1 MDHFIDLTY
10 VYLTRST
17 SQEESL
23 AGKAAFGIMS
33 DTFGFKIKIYHAE
46 NGRFSEQPFR
56 SAIEDSNQTKNFFGV
71 RYHHQDVI
79 VERKIQTLTLGARTL
94 LLHAKRY
101 RPEAITTMLWPYS
114 LEDFTEQLNELKLD
128 NDEITHMEKFSGTT
142 REINLKNHHT
152 RGL

>member
-1 MDHFIDLTY
+1 MIIITI
-10 VYLTRST
+10 
-17 SQEESL
+17 QENTLSREKSFERW
-23 AGKAAFGIMS
+23 AAILGV
-33 DTFGFKIKIYHAE
+33 KIKIYHAE

-114 LEDFTEQLNELKLD
+114 LEDFTEQLNGLKLD
-128 NDEITHMEKFSGTT
+128 DDGITHMEKFSGTT

-152 RGL
+152 RGCTFCVLR